1 MMKIVKLI
9 TVIVAILLA
18 LTAFNCKD
26 SETPTESN
34 GDPFVGTWEANNNID
49 GTLMYY
55 DGTAINDNFKIDARI
70 LGAAVKIIVDEDYK
84 FDLTLVE
91 PQKPDTMFTGDIIID
106 GDQVT
111 MLPEGASEPWLIA
124 TFSIEDNFATLVSD
138 DVTFP
143 FDFVNEYPAVLTLIL
158 KKTN

>member
-1 MMKIVKLI
+1 MKIVKLI
-9 TVIVAILLA
+9 TVIVVILLA

-26 SETPTESN
+26 SEKPTESN
-34 GDPFVGTWEANNNID
+34 GDPFVGTWEAKKAID

-55 DGTAINDNFKIDARI
+55 DGTDINSLYHIDARD
-70 LGAAVKIIVDEDYK
+70 LGAAVKIIVDEDYN

-91 PQKPDTMFTGDIIID
+91 PLQPDTMFTGEIIID

-111 MLPEGASEPWLIA
+111 ILPEGASEPWLIA
-124 TFSIEDNFATLVSD
+124 TFLIEDNFATLVSD